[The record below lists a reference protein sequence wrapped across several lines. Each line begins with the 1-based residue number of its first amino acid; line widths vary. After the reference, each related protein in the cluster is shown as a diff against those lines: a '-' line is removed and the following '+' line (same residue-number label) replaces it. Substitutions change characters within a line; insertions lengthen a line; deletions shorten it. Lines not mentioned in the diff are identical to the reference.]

1 MNTYIATFLP
11 PATEAG
17 TMYAHGHGDAI
28 AIAPPSGNPYVMG
41 GGPQPAQAIVTAE
54 DMVQAASRVLAANVA
69 PPGSTLATLQL
80 IAVPVVRGMA
90 PKP

>member
-1 MNTYIATFLP
+1 MNTYLATFLP
-11 PATEAG
+11 PTIEAG
-17 TMYAHGHGDAI
+17 AMYAHGSGDAI

-69 PPGSTLATLQL
+69 PPGFTLSMIQL
-80 IAVPVVRGMA
+80 IAVPVVRGMVVQ
-90 PKP
+90 